1 MMRGFA
7 NCTVHAFSVISMT
20 AGGLSM
26 GKSEFAKSLARVH
39 PAPAQELPSHKKSD
53 RLLRARREDYEELWA
68 LTEKARA
75 LRLVHPEWIAEKAAA
90 GAKRSGIGFQQKLRL
105 MQRYVAEG
113 RTGFSAPFIT
123 RAWAAELKAALT
135 ASGIAANGF
144 PAADLADLQ
153 TKLGIDV
160 APAVQPVEAEAVVEE
175 LPQPPPP
182 VIVPADGLAQMV
194 QQSLYGNAGGRYLNR
209 LTAHYTGLFDIVAR
223 ERNDSTRDPNGGH
236 AMRSLLVIHAQETPA
251 GLQHVACELVP
262 HLTPGAVA
270 RSFVV
275 RSGYAFQLAG
285 ACVCV
290 LFDTAA
296 MPAFLATDDGKAF
309 NVAGVP
315 NGPGMK
321 TIYLSEFAE
330 GEPLIK
336 ASHQTAFSAGVAV
349 ARRREGAVH
358 DGRIRVQR
366 DDLRALRRYP
376 IGEGSADPI
385 ENELIHAARLFP
397 MLHTT
402 IEASPTLPSAAGLR
416 R

>member
-1 MMRGFA
+1 M
-7 NCTVHAFSVISMT
+7 
-20 AGGLSM
+20 
-26 GKSEFAKSLARVH
+26 ARVH

-53 RLLRARREDYEELWA
+53 RFLRARREDYAELWA
-68 LTEKARA
+68 LTERARA
-75 LRLVHPEWIAEKAAA
+75 LRLVHPDWIAEKAAA
-90 GAKRSGIGFQQKLRL
+90 GAKRSGIGYQQKLAL
-105 MQRYVAEG
+105 MKRYVAEG

-135 ASGIAANGF
+135 ASGIADNGF

-160 APAVQPVEAEAVVEE
+160 APAAEAPIEEDAAAE
-175 LPQPPPP
+175 LPPPPP

-194 QQSLYGNAGGRYLNR
+194 QQSLYGNSGGRYLSR
-209 LTAHYTGLFDIVAR
+209 LTAEYAGLFDIVAR

-236 AMRSLLVIHAQETPA
+236 AMRSLLVIHAQETPG

-290 LFDTAA
+290 LFDTAS

-349 ARRREGAVH
+349 ARRREGSVH
-358 DGRIRVQR
+358 EGRMRVQR
-366 DDLRALRRYP
+366 DDLRALRRFP

>member
-1 MMRGFA
+1 MRKG
-7 NCTVHAFSVISMT
+7 
-20 AGGLSM
+20 
-26 GKSEFAKSLARVH
+26 EFATTLARVH
-39 PAPAQELPSHKKSD
+39 PSANQELPLHKKSD
-53 RLLRARREDYEELWA
+53 RFLRARREDYAELWA

-75 LRLVHPEWIAEKAAA
+75 LRLVHPDWIAEKAAS
-90 GAKRSGIGFQQKLRL
+90 GGKRSGIGFAQKQRL

-113 RTGFSAPFIT
+113 KTGFSAPFIT
-123 RAWAAELKAALT
+123 RAWAQELKSALL
-135 ASGIAANGF
+135 ASGIAEMGF

-153 TKLGIDV
+153 TKLGIEV
-160 APAVQPVEAEAVVEE
+160 APVADSVDEAPEDV
-175 LPQPPPP
+175 PPP
-182 VIVPADGLAQMV
+182 VIVPADGLAQMI
-194 QQSLYGNAGGRYLNR
+194 QHTLYGNARGRYLSR
-209 LTAHYTGLFDIVAR
+209 LSADYSGLYDIVAR

-236 AMRSLLVIHAQETPA
+236 AMRSLLVVHAQETPH

-285 ACVCV
+285 ACVLV

-315 NGPGMK
+315 SGPGMK
-321 TIYLSEFAE
+321 TIYLSEFSEE
-330 GEPLIK
+330 GQLVK

-358 DGRIRVQR
+358 DGKMRVQR
-366 DDLRALRRYP
+366 DDLRALRRFP
-376 IGEGSADPI
+376 IGEGSADPV
-385 ENELIHAARLFP
+385 ENQLIHAARQFP

-402 IEASPTLPSAAGLR
+402 IEALPTLPVAAGLR

>member
-1 MMRGFA
+1 
-7 NCTVHAFSVISMT
+7 
-20 AGGLSM
+20 M

-53 RLLRARREDYEELWA
+53 LFLRARREDYAELWA
-68 LTEKARA
+68 LTERARA
-75 LRLVHPEWIAEKAAA
+75 LRLVHPDWIAEKAAA
-90 GAKRSGIGFQQKLRL
+90 GSKRSGIGYQQKLAL
-105 MQRYVAEG
+105 MKRYVAEG

-135 ASGIAANGF
+135 ASGIAENGF

-160 APAVQPVEAEAVVEE
+160 APVEGASVEE
-175 LPQPPPP
+175 EAAAELPPPPP

-194 QQSLYGNAGGRYLNR
+194 QQTLYGNAGGRYLSR
-209 LTAHYTGLFDIVAR
+209 LTADYSGLFDIVAR

-236 AMRSLLVIHAQETPA
+236 AMRSLLVIHAQETPG
-251 GLQHVACELVP
+251 GLQHAACELVP

-321 TIYLSEFAE
+321 TIYLSEFAD

-366 DDLRALRRYP
+366 DDLRALRRFP